1 MKYVEREC
9 DVTELEKDVKNK
21 WRWAWLSEKNDTG
34 VKFEEWCQK
43 VAVAGTCYCVPCGK
57 TLLYANRG
65 KKALSSHADDPQHVA
80 NHKSIRQTCT
90 LDGATKTTSTK
101 SSVSEGTAELKTVV
115 CSFLAEH
122 CLSLSLS
129 QALVDLTKRLSAD
142 KVALSALSLGRTC
155 ATYTMTYMGMWQVH
169 AVSSILKNP
178 LLSIYPQFA
187 GHNVRCHLNTLVVPR
202 SAAYMPKN
210 PTPGIMWSHIHGKKA
225 PEISWRPNHFVVC
238 LPGETSKTKC
248 QKQAPTKLGKRKS
261 ISGEDDI
268 RSFFTKCKKMD

>member
-101 SSVSEGTAELKTVV
+101 S
-115 CSFLAEH
+115 
-122 CLSLSLS
+122 
-129 QALVDLTKRLSAD
+129 
-142 KVALSALSLGRTC
+142 
-155 ATYTMTYMGMWQVH
+155 
-169 AVSSILKNP
+169 
-178 LLSIYPQFA
+178 
-187 GHNVRCHLNTLVVPR
+187 
-202 SAAYMPKN
+202 
-210 PTPGIMWSHIHGKKA
+210 
-225 PEISWRPNHFVVC
+225 
-238 LPGETSKTKC
+238 KTKC